1 MPWCGSRGI
10 HHDLR
15 GFTVK
20 TSTLSRA
27 AIPAA
32 VVLSLVLSACGGN
45 NEVASTG
52 GGSPSAGDAKLS
64 GEILIDGS
72 STVAPLSSA
81 AGELFKEQQ
90 ADVNVS
96 VQTSGTGG
104 GFKKFCAGQTDI
116 TDASRPIKDEEKA
129 LCAKNAVEYAQLI
142 VANDALTVVANK
154 DNAFLDCLTTAEL
167 KKIWEPAAE
176 GKITTWNQVNPKFP
190 NEKVELYGAGTDSG
204 TFDYFTKEI
213 NGEEG
218 ASRTDYNPTE
228 DDNVTVTGVNG
239 DKGAIGYFGFSYLET
254 NLDKVKPVEIDGG
267 SGCVAPSAET
277 VFDGTY
283 TPLARPLL
291 VYVKKASAERPEVK
305 AFVNFYVANQ
315 DSLSEEALFVA
326 LSDDQ
331 KAEQAT
337 ELAEVLQG

>member
-1 MPWCGSRGI
+1 MLSFLRTASE
-10 HHDLR
+10 DLR
-15 GFTVK
+15 FDFFT
-20 TSTLSRA
+20 
-27 AIPAA
+27 
-32 VVLSLVLSACGGN
+32 
-45 NEVASTG
+45 E
-52 GGSPSAGDAKLS
+52 
-64 GEILIDGS
+64 
-72 STVAPLSSA
+72 
-81 AGELFKEQQ
+81 
-90 ADVNVS
+90 
-96 VQTSGTGG
+96 
-104 GFKKFCAGQTDI
+104 
-116 TDASRPIKDEEKA
+116 
-129 LCAKNAVEYAQLI
+129 
-142 VANDALTVVANK
+142 
-154 DNAFLDCLTTAEL
+154 
-167 KKIWEPAAE
+167 
-176 GKITTWNQVNPKFP
+176 
-190 NEKVELYGAGTDSG
+190 
-204 TFDYFTKEI
+204 EI
-213 NGEEG
+213 NGEAK

-291 VYVKKASAERPEVK
+291 VYVKNASAERPEVK
-305 AFVNFYVANQ
+305 AFVNFYVENQ